1 MLHNKKR
8 AFHEVLPKCYTN
20 HLTFGGAFL
29 LAKFTEEEK
38 MRAVKRYLDGNR
50 GCNTIAKEIGVH
62 VSKLQYW
69 VKKYEYHGDK
79 AFIKTYT
86 KYSTQDKLDIL
97 NYMNVHGTS
106 IFDTA
111 ARFNLSSDSILWQW
125 QNSLVT
131 EGITA
136 LDSKKKGRP
145 SMKKD
150 RQKPTKKQT
159 TDKSSVEELQAE
171 IDNLRMENAYLK
183 KLNALVQKKEAL
195 QQKTRR

>member
-1 MLHNKKR
+1 M
-8 AFHEVLPKCYTN
+8 
-20 HLTFGGAFL
+20 
-29 LAKFTEEEK
+29 AKFTEEEK

-69 VKKYEYHGDK
+69 VKKYQYHGEK

-136 LDSKKKGRP
+136 LDSKKKGHP
-145 SMKKD
+145 SMKKN